1 MGRILL
7 VVRLAARNLR
17 RRPAEAALLL
27 LAITAATTVLTL
39 GLVLRGVTDDPYQNT
54 RQATAGPDVVASFA
68 PDPATGQP
76 ADVAGMEALTDAPG
90 VIDHSGPYPVV
101 GAELEADG
109 LTGSRRTPRGEVV
122 GGAAG
127 VWAVGRDPAAAAVDQ
142 PQLTQGSWVRDGGA
156 VVEAGFADALDVRE
170 GDQITLR
177 TRLCTFDTPTGP
189 ADCGVVN
196 GRSFRVVGVAVTAA
210 ARPYPGVCV
219 APECPWVAEARR
231 GAMEDAMAEGPPAD
245 DPPPDEAVNNEPFV
259 EAPVE
264 PGLVWLTE
272 ADARGLAPA
281 EEHLSYVVNLKLA
294 DPADAPA
301 FVNAHFSP
309 GDIGPIMSTSAPLIL
324 ESWQDIRDGHDQVM
338 KDQGQVLQIGSRLLG
353 LLAVASV
360 AVLVGGRMAD
370 QTRRVGLLKAVGGT
384 PRLVAAVLLAEYV
397 VVALLAAA
405 AGLAAGWLAAPL
417 LTDPGAALLGRAGA
431 PSLTLATAG
440 QVTAVALGVA
450 VIATFVPAVRA
461 ARTSTVHALA
471 DAARPP
477 RRTPWLIAISARLP
491 VPLLLGLRVAA
502 RRPRRVVLSTASI
515 AVTVTGIV
523 AVLAAHAQNN
533 QDAQLVGGTDPGT
546 VRMNQVLLVITVT
559 LVALAA
565 VNAIFVTWATAL
577 DAKHASAL
585 ARALGATPQQVST
598 GLSVAQVLPALVGAV
613 LGIAGGLALFAALG
627 GGDDG
632 VTGPPLWQLL
642 AVVPGTVLVVAALT
656 TIPARLGARRPT
668 AEILQAELA

>member
-7 VVRLAARNLR
+7 VGRLAARNLR

-39 GLVLRGVTDDPYQNT
+39 GLVLRGVTNDPYQNT
-54 RQATAGPDVVASFA
+54 REATAGPDVVASFA

-76 ADVAGMEALTDAPG
+76 ADLAGMEALTDAPG
-90 VIDHSGPYPVV
+90 VIDHSGPYPVI

-109 LTGSRRTPRGEVV
+109 VTGSRRTPRGEVI

-127 VWAVGRDPAAAAVDQ
+127 VWAVGRNPDAASVDQ
-142 PQLTQGSWVRDGGA
+142 PVVTEGSWVRDGGV
-156 VVEAGFADALDVRE
+156 VVETGFADALDVGE

-177 TRLCTFDTPTGP
+177 SRVCTFETSTGP
-189 ADCGVVN
+189 PDCRVAN
-196 GRSFRVVGVAVTAA
+196 SRSFRVVGVAVTAA
-210 ARPYPGVCV
+210 ARPYPDVCF
-219 APECPWVAEARR
+219 APECPWFAE
-231 GAMEDAMAEGPPAD
+231 AMEDEVPEGPPPEE
-245 DPPPDEAVNNEPFV
+245 PPPDGTVDDERWAET
-259 EAPVE
+259 PVE

-281 EEHLSYVVNLKLA
+281 EETLSYVVNLKLA
-294 DPADAPA
+294 DPTDAPA
-301 FVNAHFSP
+301 FVNTHVSSMTLPAGVVGAYPRIF
-309 GDIGPIMSTSAPLIL
+309 

-338 KDQGQVLQIGSRLLG
+338 QDQQQVLQIGSRLLG
-353 LLAVASV
+353 VLAVASV

-384 PRLVAAVLLAEYV
+384 PRLVAVVLFTEYLV
-397 VVALLAAA
+397 LALLAAA
-405 AGLAAGWLAAPL
+405 AGLAAGWLAAPV
-417 LTDPGAALLGRAGA
+417 LTDPGAGLLGRAGA
-431 PSLTLATAG
+431 PSLAMSTVG
-440 QVTAVALGVA
+440 QVTAVALGVVA
-450 VIATFVPAVRA
+450 IATLVPAVRA
-461 ARTSTVHALA
+461 ARTTTVHALA

-491 VPLLLGLRVAA
+491 VPLLVGLRVAA
-502 RRPRRVVLSTASI
+502 RRPRRVVLSAVSM
-515 AVTVTGIV
+515 AVTVSGIV

-533 QDAQLVGGTDPGT
+533 QDAELVGGTDPGT
-546 VRMNQVLLVITVT
+546 ARLNQVLLVITVT
-559 LVALAA
+559 LVVLAA
-565 VNAIFVTWATAL
+565 VNAVFVTWATAL
-577 DAKHASAL
+577 DAKHSSAL
-585 ARALGATPQQVST
+585 ARALGATPQQVSR
-598 GLSVAQVLPALVGAV
+598 GLSAAQVLPALAGAV

-627 GGDDG
+627 GGGDG

-656 TIPARLGARRPT
+656 TIPARLGARRPA